1 MSFALGISDFS
12 IGEGIYR
19 PQQLLRVAQRLGY
32 GDLVLW
38 DRGMQGYPKLR
49 EEAEFAAQENG
60 TGTEN
65 NVRIHL
71 GCRFRWRGHDYGA
84 LPFSDAGYGALNRL
98 LTTQAHEP
106 RRLKGEP
113 IPESCHTEEPPGGC
127 ALLADDLA
135 GLDALLR
142 EGLYASLLA
151 HPRRAVEARRAL
163 EAGLPVVAPQVLR
176 FRSAAGLGLHRLK
189 RAIAQQ
195 STVPRTEPLWE
206 LRDAAVPRAEWETR
220 FPFAEPV
227 AQRSTLALLEQISGW
242 KIHWGAWVTAGP
254 RGLDGEGLN
263 SLDELLRERVKAGL
277 RLRYPVVEGLHESR
291 MEHELALIREKGFA
305 TYFLLV
311 QDLVNALKPALPTR
325 ICGRGSGAASI
336 VSYALELSNVDP
348 VGTNL
353 MFERFLTHERV
364 DPPDMDIDFAWDER
378 DKVILNVF
386 ERYGRDRVAMV
397 ANHAFYKGRSA
408 LRAVAMA
415 HGRPESELKQLA
427 RYIRGWE
434 GGMGH
439 AAENPAWTR
448 ILREAAALEGHFC
461 QFSVHPGGIV
471 VSPGPL
477 WQHAAFQP
485 APAKEGVSTTS
496 WDKDGVEN
504 YGLVK
509 IDLLGNRS
517 LAVIRDAYSVL
528 GDRVPKHIG
537 PHARQDP
544 DTQALLARGDSIGVF
559 YVESPAMRQLQQR
572 VKKGDFESLVIHS
585 SLIRPAAYRWVD
597 RYVKRARGE
606 EAFIP
611 SDPVFE
617 QLLSDS
623 YGVLIYQE
631 DVIKVCVELA
641 GWSHF
646 EADQLR
652 KALGKPGSDR
662 KLPRFQTR
670 FFEGCGARGVK
681 QAVVLEAW
689 DMIATFRGYSFCK
702 PHSASYAQVSFESAW
717 LKAHHPAV
725 FFASVITNQGGFYPA
740 CAYLGD
746 ARRHRI
752 TVRGPDA
759 NASLW
764 PFSAEGE
771 QGLRVGLMQVR
782 GALEP
787 EVKALLEERERNGP
801 FADLDD
807 LLARVPLSI
816 PTVEALA
823 SGGAFDLWAPDGDR
837 TRLLWARLGGVPSG
851 VRPRPTDPFERAELE
866 WEILGLS
873 LEIHPAVLARLRKG
887 SGPHRAADVL
897 KPGRTLHFWAL
908 VVAEKRVSTEKGET
922 MQFITFEDETALCE
936 AVAFPDVFARRRRPF
951 QVGDILPVRGKSVR
965 QDGLPV
971 LEVLP

>member
-1 MSFALGISDFS
+1 M
-12 IGEGIYR
+12 
-19 PQQLLRVAQRLGY
+19 AQRLGY
-32 GDLVLW
+32 SDLVLW
-38 DRGMQGYPKLR
+38 DRGLQGYPKLR
-49 EEAEFAAQENG
+49 EELEWILETQRSGILHGAGGSEAPEE
-60 TGTEN
+60 TGSGGEGF
-65 NVRIHL
+65 RIHL
-71 GCRFRWRGHDYGA
+71 GCRFSWRGHDYGA
-84 LPFSDAGYGALNRL
+84 LPFTDAGYANLNRL
-98 LTTQAHEP
+98 LTTQAHAP
-106 RRLKGEP
+106 RGLKGEP
-113 IPESCHTEEPPGGC
+113 IPDSCRTEEPPGGC
-127 ALLADDLA
+127 VLLADDLA
-135 GLDALLR
+135 GLDSLLR

-151 HPRRAVEARRAL
+151 HPRRALEARRAL
-163 EAGLPVVAPQVLR
+163 ELGLPVVAPQVLR
-176 FRSAAGLGLHRLK
+176 FRSEAGLGLHRLK

-206 LRDAAVPRAEWETR
+206 PRDAAVPRAEWEAR

-227 AQRSTLALLEQISGW
+227 VQRSTQALLEIISGW

-254 RGLDGEGLN
+254 LGLDGEDLN
-263 SLDELLRERVKAGL
+263 ALLRERVKAGI
-277 RLRYPVVEGLHESR
+277 RTRYPVVEGIHESR
-291 MEHELALIREKGFA
+291 MQHELELIREKGFA

-397 ANHAFYKGRSA
+397 ANHTFYKSRSA

-434 GGMGH
+434 GGLGH
-439 AAENPAWTR
+439 AAENPAWTK
-448 ILREAAALEGHFC
+448 ILQEAAALEGHFC

-471 VSPGPL
+471 VTPGPL

-485 APAKEGVSTTS
+485 APAKEGVSTTC

-517 LAVIRDAYSVL
+517 LAVIRDAYNVL
-528 GDRVPKHIG
+528 GDRVPQHIG
-537 PHARQDP
+537 EHSRKDP

-617 QLLSDS
+617 RLLSDS

-631 DVIKVCVELA
+631 DIIKVCVELA

-662 KLPRFQTR
+662 KLPRFQAR
-670 FFEGCGARGVK
+670 FFDGCAARGVK
-681 QAVVLEAW
+681 QAVALEAW
-689 DMIATFRGYSFCK
+689 DMINTFRGYSFCK

-752 TVRGPDA
+752 TIRSPDA

-771 QGLRVGLMQVR
+771 QGLRVGLMQLH

-787 EVKALLEERERNGP
+787 EVKALLDERARNGP

-807 LLARVPLSI
+807 LLRRVPLSI

-887 SGPHRAADVL
+887 SGPHRAADVQ

-908 VVAEKRVSTEKGET
+908 VVAEKRVSTEKGEI

-936 AVAFPDVFARRRRPF
+936 AVAFPDIFARRRRPF
-951 QVGDILPVRGKSVR
+951 QVGDIVPVRGKSVR
-965 QDGLPV
+965 QDGLAV